1 MFADDARDPLSD
13 DGPRSHGRALT
24 VLAVVAVIGAALR
37 LPGLTSA
44 PPGLNQDE
52 ACNAWNA
59 WCLLKT
65 GRDQWG
71 EPWPVFCMRAMGEY
85 RSTLYAYV
93 LIPFQAVGG
102 LNVWTTRLPAALA
115 GVATIVVLYAL
126 AARLFGRGVG
136 LATAA
141 LLAINPTHI
150 QMSRWGH
157 EGSLTP
163 LLSALPLLALVWAG
177 LPPSESQ
184 SPPRAW
190 RTALAGLVAGLVC
203 YGYPAVRLFV
213 PALFAGLVL
222 VTGRQWRT
230 LLRGRSRPRGTER
243 EGEPPGEPRLGRSH
257 ALPSGRSADAHS
269 ATRCGAVAVGI
280 WLVTFVAAFGP
291 LAYKHITEP
300 ERIGRRG
307 WMTRLWEPTDGAA
320 TRVQRVVVRYAAH
333 FGPHFLFIRGD
344 VDEIAWSA
352 GMGFMPWYSLPLLAV
367 GLVVGVRRW
376 RDSPAA
382 RVLLVAVALYPAA
395 DCLNW
400 HHSLHA
406 LRSSAGLWALVL
418 LAAVGLTGAARAL
431 VRRGLLGWTTA
442 AAAAWGGPAAWET
455 GAFLYPYFAARPQQ
469 TTVYHGHHV
478 DLMEVCA
485 WLRPRVDAAD
495 VILCTEADFN
505 KPYLVVLV
513 ALQYDPARWFAEP
526 REYVPDGAWDR
537 CVRVGKFRFLR
548 AAERAAPLAALRDN
562 GRDDR
567 VFLILRPREHALGT
581 PVMEVARP
589 DGEVVLT
596 VWEVSL

>member
-1 MFADDARDPLSD
+1 MSADDARDALSTD
-13 DGPRSHGRALT
+13 RPGRRARSLAALA
-24 VLAVVAVIGAALR
+24 AVVVVGAALR

-115 GVATIVVLYAL
+115 GVATIVALYAL
-126 AARLFGRGVG
+126 ASRLFGRGVG
-136 LATAA
+136 LAAAA
-141 LLAINPTHI
+141 LLAINPTHV
-150 QMSRWGH
+150 QMGRWGH
-157 EGSLTP
+157 EGALTP
-163 LLSALPLLALVWAG
+163 LLSVLPLLALVWAG
-177 LPPSESQ
+177 LPPSDSQ
-184 SPPRAW
+184 SPPRAG
-190 RTALAGLVAGLVC
+190 RAALAGLVAGLVC

-213 PALFAGLVL
+213 PALLAGLVL
-222 VTGRQWRT
+222 VTGRLWLT
-230 LLRGRSRPRGTER
+230 LFNARRGIV
-243 EGEPPGEPRLGRSH
+243 
-257 ALPSGRSADAHS
+257 
-269 ATRCGAVAVGI
+269 AVAA
-280 WLVTFVAAFGP
+280 WLATFAATFGP

-320 TRVQRVVVRYAAH
+320 TRVQRVAVRYAGH
-333 FGPHFLFIRGD
+333 FGPHFLFVRGD

-352 GMGFMPWYSLPLLAV
+352 GTGFMPWYSLPLLAV
-367 GLVVGVRRW
+367 GLVVTVRRW
-376 RDSPAA
+376 RESPAA
-382 RVLLVAVALYPAA
+382 RVLLVAVALYPVA

-418 LAAVGLTGAARAL
+418 LAAVGLTGAARVL
-431 VRRGLLGWTTA
+431 VRRGLFGWTTA
-442 AAAAWGGPAAWET
+442 AAAAWGGPSAWET
-455 GAFLYPYFAARPQQ
+455 GAFLYQYFATRPHQ

-478 DLMEVCA
+478 DLMEACA
-485 WLRPRVDAAD
+485 WLRPRVGAAD
-495 VILCTEADFN
+495 LILCTEADFN

-526 REYVPDGAWDR
+526 REYVSDGAWDR
-537 CVRVGKFRFLR
+537 CVRFGRFHFLYES
-548 AAERAAPLAALRDN
+548 ERAEFLSGLRDK

-567 VFLILRPREHALGT
+567 VLLILRPRERPLGT
-581 PVMEVARP
+581 PVMHSYRP

-596 VWEVSL
+596 VWEARL